1 MHTVPVG
8 IVGASG
14 YSGVEATRILAQH
27 PGVELRLV
35 TSDRWAGE
43 RVSDRFGFE
52 GPVGA
57 LTYAPQA
64 DVVEQV
70 EGLQVVLLATPAS
83 VSLALAPKLLER
95 GLRIIDLS
103 GAFRLRDLSQ
113 YPAFYGFT
121 HDAPGLLQEAVY
133 GLPEFNAEA
142 IRGARLVANPGCY
155 ATAAALAL
163 APLLRG
169 ALLAPGALI
178 VNAASGTTGAGRS
191 AAETLSFSEVD
202 EDFRAY
208 RTLRHQHTPEI
219 VQTLGDV
226 AGQAPALTFT
236 PHLLP
241 LKRGILIT
249 AYAQL
254 REGAEEAELS
264 RAFEAAYA
272 QAPFTRLLSGGADAV
287 GLKAVVGTN
296 RCHLG
301 VSVAGEDALDPRRI
315 VVTGAI
321 DNLTKGAAGQA
332 IQNLNLM
339 CGFDETLGLS
349 TLQGFLP

>member
-35 TSDRWAGE
+35 TSDRWVGARVSE
-43 RVSDRFGFE
+43 RVGID
-52 GPVGA
+52 GPVGE
-57 LTYAPQA
+57 LTYTAQSE
-64 DVVEQV
+64 VLERV
-70 EGLQVVLLATPAS
+70 EGLEVVLLATPAQAS
-83 VSLALAPKLLER
+83 LSLAPRLLEK
-95 GLRIIDLS
+95 GLKVIDLS
-103 GAFRLRDLSQ
+103 GAFRLRDAAQ
-113 YPAFYGFT
+113 YPTFYGFP
-121 HDAPGLLQEAVY
+121 HDAPELLKEAVY
-133 GLPEFNAEA
+133 GLPEFRAEA
-142 IRGARLVANPGCY
+142 IRGARLIANPGCY

-163 APLLRG
+163 APLLTG
-169 ALLAPGALI
+169 ELLEPGALI
-178 VNAASGTTGAGRS
+178 VDAASGTSGAGRS
-191 AAETLSFSEVD
+191 ATEALSFSEV
-202 EDFRAY
+202 EGDFRAY

-219 VQTLGDV
+219 AQTLGQV
-226 AGQAPALTFT
+226 AGRTLPLTFT

-249 AYAQL
+249 AYAHV
-254 REGAEEAELS
+254 REGIDEAEVL
-264 RAFEAAYA
+264 RAFASTYA
-272 QAPFTRLLSGGADAV
+272 GAPFTRLLPGGADAV
-287 GLKAVVGTN
+287 GLKGVVGTN
-296 RCHLG
+296 RCNLG
-301 VSVAGEDALDPRRI
+301 VSVAGDDALDPRRI

-339 CGFDETLGLS
+339 CGFDEGLGLS

>member
-1 MHTVPVG
+1 M
-8 IVGASG
+8 GASG

-27 PGVELRLV
+27 PGVDLRLV

-43 RVSDRFGFE
+43 QVSDRFGF
-52 GPVGA
+52 GGAVGA
-57 LTYAPQA
+57 LTYAAQA
-64 DVVEQV
+64 EVADLV
-70 EGLQVVLLATPAS
+70 EGLEVVLLATPAP
-83 VSLALAPKLLER
+83 VSLALAPKLLAR
-95 GLRIIDLS
+95 GLRVIDLS
-103 GAFRLRDLSQ
+103 GAFRLQDASQ
-113 YPAFYGFT
+113 YRAFYGFA
-121 HDAPGLLQEAVY
+121 HDAPDLLREAVY
-133 GLPEFNAEA
+133 GLPEFHAEA
-142 IRGARLVANPGCY
+142 IRSARLVANPGCY

-163 APLLRG
+163 APLLTG
-169 ALLAPGALI
+169 ELLESGSLI
-178 VNAASGTTGAGRS
+178 VDAASGTTGAGRS
-191 AAETLSFSEVD
+191 ATEALSFSEVD

-219 VQTLGDV
+219 VQTLGQV
-226 AGQAPALTFT
+226 AGRKLPLTFT

-249 AYAQL
+249 AYAHL
-254 REGAEEAELS
+254 REGVGDAQVTQ
-264 RAFEAAYA
+264 AFEAAYT
-272 QAPFTRLLSGGADAV
+272 QAPFTRLLPGGADAV

-301 VSVAGEDALDPRRI
+301 VSVAGDDALDPRRV

-339 CGFDETLGLS
+339 CGFDEGLGLS